1 MEPLVVLEY
10 VARQTT
16 SIADVW
22 EEAIHEANLQSLV
35 ILYENLEALDEEFQ
49 SE

>member
-1 MEPLVVLEY
+1 LTLKKIGFQWNEVRPLMEPLVVLEY

-22 EEAIHEANLQSLV
+22 EEAIHEANL
-35 ILYENLEALDEEFQ
+35 
-49 SE
+49 